1 MLKINNNIRR
11 LLSPKDNRILQ
22 PDPAKLCR
30 KKFARREEL
39 PCDIF
44 ESSKNAKKQPVLL
57 AKITSHYDI
66 GGFRQLGNMPKDY
79 VKVTNEFIEEHIY
92 TIPIGPNKGKIKIT
106 PAHLEEVQEMLP
118 HYHIDKLWT
127 GGKGSGTMA
136 VQNVVSKSLTNPLTQ
151 GRVTLDAC
159 CIDGKTSPAGFYYK
173 LGFRFKDKDMNNE
186 LATWIENGGK
196 RENAPFLTGFMYLPK
211 ENIEHCLNYGCL

>member
-44 ESSKNAKKQPVLL
+44 ESSKNAKKQPVPL

-79 VKVTNEFIEEHIY
+79 VKVTFYSKEEW
-92 TIPIGPNKGKIKIT
+92 
-106 PAHLEEVQEMLP
+106 
-118 HYHIDKLWT
+118 DKLWKSISSN
-127 GGKGSGTMA
+127 KGQEEKGI
-136 VQNVVSKSLTNPLTQ
+136 L
-151 GRVTLDAC
+151 
-159 CIDGKTSPAGFYYK
+159 F
-173 LGFRFKDKDMNNE
+173 
-186 LATWIENGGK
+186 
-196 RENAPFLTGFMYLPK
+196 
-211 ENIEHCLNYGCL
+211 